1 MDRVVLKHLTGSR
14 AHQVD
19 QFPLDGFGDVLIGRD
34 PAAGIRYDADR
45 DDLVGRHHARLVQDP
60 ADRNRFTI
68 VDLNSRNGTYVNR
81 QRVGGPVT
89 LAPGDVVQLGP
100 GGPQFEF
107 TIERDVAGA
116 RPGPPGARAT
126 RIADV
131 PPAARIPVGKAT
143 VERLVA
149 DAQRRTRRSFL
160 LVLAAVALVVLGS
173 AAWLVYHAAA
183 GRRTLPGELDQARAP
198 AQMSPAEIARQYS
211 DAVVFLEVG
220 WKLILTQTGGQVYHE
235 YHVDT
240 DGQGAPVANKAGEI
254 VPVPVYVQLPDGK
267 IEPSLSLDHGEFGQ
281 NQPIGGRLTGTG
293 FVTTRDGFILTN
305 RHVAASWETA
315 YGGFPQ
321 RPGRLVKLDS
331 KTVSQLDAPPRD
343 WVPATARVLGRRA
356 VVGKNV
362 DGRLDYLDVTFA
374 HTRLRVPAKLVRVSD
389 RHDVAM
395 LKIDLP
401 QPLVTV
407 QMSDSAEVRPGGA
420 ITIVGYPSIS
430 PTVAV
435 VTPSEDPFNR
445 EPQRRSVPEPTVT
458 NGVIG
463 RVVTGDVAGGADTE
477 AFGDSYQLTAN
488 AAGAG
493 NSGGPVF
500 DDRGRVIG
508 IFFASGQTADA
519 RVTFAVPIRYGLELM
534 RITPVAR

>member
-1 MDRVVLKHLTGSR
+1 
-14 AHQVD
+14 
-19 QFPLDGFGDVLIGRD
+19 
-34 PAAGIRYDADR
+34 
-45 DDLVGRHHARLVQDP
+45 
-60 ADRNRFTI
+60 
-68 VDLNSRNGTYVNR
+68 
-81 QRVGGPVT
+81 
-89 LAPGDVVQLGP
+89 
-100 GGPQFEF
+100 
-107 TIERDVAGA
+107 
-116 RPGPPGARAT
+116 
-126 RIADV
+126 
-131 PPAARIPVGKAT
+131 
-143 VERLVA
+143 
-149 DAQRRTRRSFL
+149 
-160 LVLAAVALVVLGS
+160 
-173 AAWLVYHAAA
+173 
-183 GRRTLPGELDQARAP
+183 
-198 AQMSPAEIARQYS
+198 
-211 DAVVFLEVG
+211 
-220 WKLILTQTGGQVYHE
+220 VYHE

-240 DGQGAPVANKAGEI
+240 DGQGAPVANKSGEI
-254 VPVPVYVQLPDGK
+254 VPVPVYVQLPDGR
-267 IEPSLSLDHGEFGQ
+267 IEPSLSLDRGEFGQ

-321 RPGRLVKLDS
+321 CAGRLVKLDS

-435 VTPSEDPFNR
+435 ITRSEDPFNR